1 MKLLGISSGKI
12 ASVAFLLVT
21 LFLALALSS
30 VDFLKTSN
38 IAVVPVFQEG
48 MKKVKEG
55 MEEEEEAKEG
65 MEEEEEAKEAK
76 EGLEED
82 EKTEGLEEEVED
94 KVEGFEVGRQHLPF
108 SSLAEAFGLK
118 KTK

>member
-21 LFLALALSS
+21 LFLALFLSS

-48 MKKVKEG
+48 HEDMKKAKEG
-55 MEEEEEAKEG
+55 MDEEDEEKKEGMDEEEEEK
-65 MEEEEEAKEAK
+65 EEE
-76 EGLEED
+76 LD
-82 EKTEGLEEEVED
+82 T
-94 KVEGFEVGRQHLPF
+94 VEGFHG
-108 SSLAEAFGLK
+108 SSL
-118 KTK
+118 TYSSY